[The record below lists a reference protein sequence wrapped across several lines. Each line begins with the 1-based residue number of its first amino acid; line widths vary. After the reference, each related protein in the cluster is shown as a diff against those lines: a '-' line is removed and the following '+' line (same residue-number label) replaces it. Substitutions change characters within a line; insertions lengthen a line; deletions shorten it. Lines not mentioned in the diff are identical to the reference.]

1 MCVKFISEDYLWET
15 FLWKLPLP
23 YHVRIAVIFSM
34 YYFYFKDKS
43 TALPSNLINS
53 IIQEHKCKKHL
64 SYGTIFLKFPL
75 QFSQIH
81 RRLVKGKVLKHFG
94 NFKKEFCLKFRLS
107 LCSKDYN
114 SPLGLKKGIYIQL
127 RETFSKSPSRMSPVH
142 VLAV

>member
-1 MCVKFISEDYLWET
+1 MCKIYFRGLPLGNIPLET
-15 FLWKLPLP
+15 PLP
-23 YHVRIAVIFSM
+23 YHVRIEVIFSM
-34 YYFYFKDKS
+34 YYFYFKDKLKHCFAEQLNKFNN
-43 TALPSNLINS
+43 TGTQM
-53 IIQEHKCKKHL
+53 QET

-94 NFKKEFCLKFRLS
+94 NFKEDFWLKFRLS